1 MIDEATRAGV
11 PPWATGLQRP
21 WICLAPMDGVADWAF
36 RELCYAMGAEL
47 TVSEFAPA
55 GGILAN
61 PKRLL
66 PSIGARHGGKPFLV
80 QLYGTA
86 PQEFARAA
94 RMVADHLPCSGIDV
108 NMGCPA
114 DKVVAHSHG
123 SALMRQPELGGEIV
137 AAMVAATRLPISVK
151 LRAGWDSVNAP
162 EVARIVEAAGASSLT
177 IHGRTREQRFTGTVN
192 LAAIAATV
200 EAVRIPVIGN
210 GDVVDLHAARTM
222 LRVARPAGVM
232 VGRGAEGNPWI
243 FAELRERLR
252 GDAQLPAAS
261 WSRADVVR
269 EHARLLYEQGG
280 ISREALLPFRKHLI
294 WYARGVAGKAA
305 LREMA
310 QRVESPDDVEAWVRA
325 LDEAT
330 AGAASPLR
338 SSAA

>member
-1 MIDEATRAGV
+1 
-11 PPWATGLQRP
+11 
-21 WICLAPMDGVADWAF
+21 MDGVADWAF

-55 GGILAN
+55 AGIIAN

-66 PSIGARHGGKPFLV
+66 PSIGALHGTKPFLI
-80 QLYGTA
+80 QLHGTA
-86 PQEFARAA
+86 PEEFARAA
-94 RMVADHLPCSGIDV
+94 RLVADHLPCSGIDV

-151 LRAGWDSVNAP
+151 LRAGWDRVNAP
-162 EVARIVEAAGASSLT
+162 EVARIVEAAGVSSLT

-192 LAAIAATV
+192 LEAIAATV
-200 EAVRIPVIGN
+200 AAVRIPVIGN
-210 GDVVDLHAARTM
+210 GDVTDLASARRM
-222 LRVARPAGVM
+222 LRAAHPAGVM

-243 FAELRERLR
+243 FAELRRGLR
-252 GDAQLPAAS
+252 GDAVPEAAS
-261 WSRADVVR
+261 WDRARVVR

-280 ISREALLPFRKHLI
+280 TSRVALLPFRKHLI
-294 WYARGVAGKAA
+294 WYARGVPGKAA

-310 QRVESPDDVEAWVRA
+310 QQVESPEDVEAWVQA
-325 LDEAT
+325 LEEAT
-330 AGAASPLR
+330 AGGASPAH
-338 SSAA
+338 SPAA